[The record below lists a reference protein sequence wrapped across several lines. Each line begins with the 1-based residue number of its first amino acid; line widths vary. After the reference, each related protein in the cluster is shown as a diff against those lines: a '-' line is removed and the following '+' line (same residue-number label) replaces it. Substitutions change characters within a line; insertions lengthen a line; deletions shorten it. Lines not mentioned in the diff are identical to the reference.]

1 MAEILD
7 GKKVSEII
15 FEGIKKEVTL
25 LKKKPK
31 LAVILAGDNP
41 ASRIYVKI
49 KQKCAAELGFESVDF
64 KYPEN
69 ITEDELLKK
78 IKELNDDESVNAILV
93 QLPLPKPINTAAII
107 NAINPKKDVDGFH
120 PENVGKLTSNQ
131 KPCAIACTARGIL
144 ELFQYYKIDVE
155 GKNITVIG
163 RSNIVGTPVA
173 RLLQNQN
180 ATVTV
185 CHSKTKDVKAH
196 TSNADIIVCAIGQ
209 PKFLKADMVK
219 EGAIIIDV
227 GINRVDDGKG
237 GYKLVGD
244 TDYENL
250 SEKASYITPVPKGVG
265 PMTIAGLMQNTLDL
279 YKLQNKTKLI

>member
-7 GKKVSEII
+7 GKKVSDLILEN
-15 FEGIKKEVTL
+15 IKKEVSL
-25 LKKKPK
+25 LNVKPK
-31 LAVILAGDNP
+31 LAVILIGNNP
-41 ASRIYVKI
+41 ASQIYVKI
-49 KQKCAAELGFESVDF
+49 KQRCAISLGFDSVDF

-69 ITEDELLKK
+69 VNENEILDLIKK
-78 IKELNDDESVNAILV
+78 LNDDKTVNAILV
-93 QLPLPKPINTAAII
+93 QLPLPKSINKTKII
-107 NAINPKKDVDGFH
+107 NAINPNKDVDGFH
-120 PENVGKLTSNQ
+120 PDNVGKLTSNQ
-131 KPCAIACTARGIL
+131 KPYAIACTARGIL
-144 ELFQYYKIDVE
+144 ALLDFYKINVE

-173 RLLQNQN
+173 RLLQNNN

-185 CHSKTKDVKAH
+185 CHSKTVNIKEH
-196 TSNADIIVCAIGQ
+196 TLNADIIICAIGQ

-227 GINRVDDGKG
+227 GINRVDIGNGD
-237 GYKLVGD
+237 YKLVGD

-250 SEKASYITPVPKGVG
+250 FDKVSYITPVPKGVG

-279 YKLQNKTKLI
+279 YKLQN